1 MKYFIFRNYTVEPF
15 FKGINANFSGYED
28 VLSFD
33 TSADRYIWFY
43 FQPYK
48 MNADTIAKEIRH
60 YSNLLEMTL
69 SHLNTAKQFI
79 IFTMA
84 SLYKINYQIVDM
96 CIEEAIIE
104 YNQKIYSLARNN
116 VHIKII
122 DAGNF
127 YSSYSSEDL
136 IDWKYYYISQMPL
149 NPRLA
154 SDFVKWFLR
163 QIEIIELKR
172 KKCIVV
178 DLDNTLWAGIL
189 GEDGIDG
196 IKMGDDYPGIAF
208 RSFQLYLLELKR
220 NGIIITVCSKNNEAD
235 VLAVWENHPDI
246 RLHKADFVTYRIN
259 WNNKADNIKDMAE
272 ELNIGLESMVFID
285 DNPAERELIKQAL
298 PDVSVPDFPDHPY
311 LLPSFIKKLTD
322 DYFCAY
328 RLTNEDYSK
337 TQEYIENAKRTQ
349 YKGQFVD
356 MDMYLRSLEIELTI
370 EEMNKYNI
378 SRFAQMTQK
387 TNQFNLTTKRYTES
401 DIQVLADT
409 DAWICGLRVKDKF
422 GDSGLT
428 GLMIFKINGQMA
440 DIDTLLLS
448 CRILGKEIE
457 YAFVKYMLMNL
468 KEAGMER
475 VTAVYIKTSKNR
487 QVENFYEK
495 LGFELIKSTEDSK
508 NYLLDLDQKEY
519 FVSDNYK
526 VRRI

>member
-15 FKGINANFSGYED
+15 FKGIDAGFSGYED
-28 VLSFD
+28 VLSID

-48 MNADTIAKEIRH
+48 MNADTIAKEISH
-60 YSNLLEMTL
+60 YGNLLEITI
-69 SHLNTAKQFI
+69 SHLNTVKQFM
-79 IFTMA
+79 IFTMV
-84 SLYKINYQIVDM
+84 SLYKINYQIMDTR
-96 CIEEAIIE
+96 IEEAIIE
-104 YNQKIYSLARNN
+104 YNQKIHSLARNN
-116 VHIKII
+116 INIKMI
-122 DAGNF
+122 DIGNF
-127 YSSYSSEDL
+127 YSGYSSEYL

-149 NPRLA
+149 NPKLA
-154 SDFVKWFLR
+154 SDFAKWFLR

-208 RSFQLYLLELKR
+208 RFFQLYLSELR
-220 NGIIITVCSKNNEAD
+220 CNGIIISVCSKNNEAD
-235 VLAVWENHPDI
+235 VLAVWENHPDM

-259 WNNKADNIKDMAE
+259 WNNKADNIKDIAE
-272 ELNIGLESMVFID
+272 ELNIGLESMVFVD
-285 DNPAERELIKQAL
+285 DNPAERELIKQVL
-298 PDVSVPDFPDHPY
+298 PDVSVPDFPVHPY
-311 LLPSFIKKLTD
+311 LLPFFVKKLTD

-328 RLTNEDYSK
+328 KLTNEDYSK

-349 YKGQFVD
+349 YKEQFVD
-356 MDMYLRSLEIELTI
+356 MDMYLHSLEIELII

-378 SRFAQMTQK
+378 SRLAQMTQK

-401 DIQVLADT
+401 DIQAFADT
-409 DAWICGLRVKDKF
+409 GAWICGLRVKDKF

-428 GLMIFKINGQMA
+428 GLMILKIDGQMA

-457 YAFVKYMLMNL
+457 YAFVKYMLMKL
-468 KEAGMER
+468 KEVGMER
-475 VTAVYIKTSKNR
+475 VTAVYIKTSKNG
-487 QVENFYEK
+487 QVENFYDK
-495 LGFELIKSTEDSK
+495 FGFEVTKSTDDYK
-508 NYLLDLDQKEY
+508 NYLLDLNQKKY
-519 FVSDNYK
+519 FISDKYK
-526 VRRI
+526 VRET